1 MWQNMRKIRWSD
13 ISIGKSTKDKED
25 FSIYKQILGEE
36 RSNCT
41 VVKWKDISFD
51 GTRVIV
57 NTTLTKDNTTTSNL

>member
-36 RSNCT
+36 RSNWT
-41 VVKWKDISFD
+41 VVKWKDITFD

-57 NTTLTKDNTTTSNL
+57 NTTLTTDNTTTYNL